1 MLSPRT
7 PRRSTSTV
15 LQVGDHVVLPE
26 GQHGV
31 LKYIG
36 KIQGK
41 QGEYAGIELVDGY
54 ESHGRHSGSFNNV
67 MYFTTSKPSTGV
79 FISYTKL
86 IASTSRA
93 KTSTT
98 PATITNNHVTNSSST
113 MSKLQTARRSSLAR
127 LTGQTPPVSNLMKPP
142 STPLVENTPSRRLVK
157 PAATNRNSQTTTGN
171 PPRRSTLTNASSGG
185 LFSPPTKNDEP
196 QTSPRR
202 PRQEVGSTNH

>member
-41 QGEYAGIELVDGY
+41 QGEYAGVELVDGY

-93 KTSTT
+93 KTS
-98 PATITNNHVTNSSST
+98 
-113 MSKLQTARRSSLAR
+113 
-127 LTGQTPPVSNLMKPP
+127 
-142 STPLVENTPSRRLVK
+142 
-157 PAATNRNSQTTTGN
+157 
-171 PPRRSTLTNASSGG
+171 SSGSSYG
-185 LFSPPTKNDEP
+185 R
-196 QTSPRR
+196 TSPR
-202 PRQEVGSTNH
+202 PPTCWKAISSPTANTYSA